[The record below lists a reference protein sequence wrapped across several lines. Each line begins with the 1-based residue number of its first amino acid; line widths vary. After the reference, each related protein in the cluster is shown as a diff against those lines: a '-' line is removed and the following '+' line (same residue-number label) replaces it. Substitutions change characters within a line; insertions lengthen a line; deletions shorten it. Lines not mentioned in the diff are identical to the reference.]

1 MNPTLEKYGHLLITP
16 WMTSTIHSLMRITYG
31 ALLIYHGA
39 KKVFDGLGNLATE
52 LGEKGWPMPMFQAF
66 MAAYTEFAGG
76 ILLVVGLFSRPVA
89 AMNVV
94 LFTII
99 TFIFSAE
106 DPFPK
111 KEKALV
117 FLILA
122 IYFFFAGPGKWS
134 VDSVLFK
141 KNATPA
147 QG

>member
-1 MNPTLEKYGHLLITP
+1 MNQTLVKYGHLFTAP
-16 WMTSTIHSLMRITYG
+16 WMASTMHALLRIVMG

-52 LGEKGWPMPMFQAF
+52 LGEKGWPLPGLQAF
-66 MAAYTEFAGG
+66 MAAYIEFAGG
-76 ILLVVGLFSRPVA
+76 ILLVVGLFARPVA

-94 LFTII
+94 LFSII

-117 FLILA
+117 FLIISVYL
-122 IYFFFAGPGKWS
+122 FFVGPGKWS
-134 VDSVLFK
+134 VDGALFK
-141 KNATPA
+141 KTDPA
-147 QG
+147 